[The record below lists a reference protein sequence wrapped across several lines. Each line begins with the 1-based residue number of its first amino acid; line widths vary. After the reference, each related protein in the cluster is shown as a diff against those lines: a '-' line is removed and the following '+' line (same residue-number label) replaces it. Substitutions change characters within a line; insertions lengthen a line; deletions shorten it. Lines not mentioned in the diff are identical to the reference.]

1 MFLVTLNTVVHNN
14 NEIKLFL
21 ANLLG
26 NLLNLT
32 LSLLRSMLLYV
43 VSKISA
49 NKRSLVNCSCVFNGM
64 AGFRVRA
71 EVKLETFTVEVLC

>member
-26 NLLNLT
+26 ILLNLT
-32 LSLLRSMLLYV
+32 LSLLRSMLYV

-64 AGFRVRA
+64 AGFCVRA